1 MSKIKHAKVKNT
13 GLIFELLVRQ
23 VASDTMNNKDSSALR
38 IISRN
43 FKKNSE
49 LSKELK
55 LYRSL
60 HEETFNS
67 QRKAEMF
74 LEAVLRT
81 KRSINET
88 ALKREKYNLIKDI
101 RNNYNIED
109 FFKSRVSNYKL
120 HASVYKL
127 FEFTEADDPKE
138 YVENRFALTEYISTA
153 RKKETETVPVLTN
166 EDKDVRLLAS
176 KLIIDRFNEK
186 YSSLNESQKRLLREY
201 INNVTNS
208 VTLKQFI
215 VKESITLR
223 DTLNKL
229 KTAVPSKVIRIKL
242 NEVANLLTTMSRRN
256 NVEDKDILT
265 MLRYYELVE
274 ELKNVKEK

>member
-229 KTAVPSKVIRIKL
+229 KTTVPSKVIRIKL

-256 NVEDKDILT
+256 NVQDKDILT